1 MIFKIAWRNI
11 YRNKKRSLIT
21 ITSIF
26 AALFLI
32 ILMRALQFGFYDKL
46 IETVVESYA
55 GYVEIHADGFW
66 DNQNL
71 DNSMQVDQELLDKIK
86 SVEGVENI
94 VQRLQTFSL
103 ISMGDKTKGAVI
115 NGINLSE
122 EQKITDWNKKML
134 SGSFDIKKNEIII
147 GKGIAEFFNISEND
161 TLILYGQGY
170 RGMMAAGKYPVK
182 GIIDLKNPDLN
193 KLGVFMTMES
203 ARNYVSSDDISTH
216 IIIDKEKY
224 YEEKKIVENLD
235 NVLSDRYEVMTWKE
249 TLPEIEQTITADS
262 AGGLIMA
269 FILYVIV
276 VFGMFGTVLMMT
288 EERKYEFGVLISI
301 GMSRARLFGI
311 ILIETVIL
319 SMVGVFLAIAVTFPI
334 CYYYN
339 INPINMATLMG
350 EGADQMMQEMG
361 FSPIAPMSTSL
372 DIPLSHALVIFLF
385 SLLISIY
392 PAIKIAKLN
401 PVKSMKV

>member
-21 ITSIF
+21 ITSVF
-26 AALFLI
+26 AALLLI

-66 DNQNL
+66 DNQSL
-71 DNSMQVDQELLDKIK
+71 DNSMQVDKQLLDDIQ

-103 ISMGDKTKGAVI
+103 ISVGEKTKGGVI

-122 EQKITDWNKKML
+122 EQKITDWNKKMV
-134 SGSFDIKKNEIII
+134 SGSFDLSDNEIII
-147 GKGIAEFFNISEND
+147 AKGIAEFFGISEND

-182 GIIDLKNPDLN
+182 GVIDLKNPDLN
-193 KLGVFMTMES
+193 KIGLFMTMETV
-203 ARNYVSSDDISTH
+203 RNYVSSDEISTH
-216 IIIDKEKY
+216 IIIGKEKY
-224 YEEKKIVENLD
+224 YDEGKIVEDLGLI
-235 NVLSDRYEVMTWKE
+235 LSDDYEVMTWKE

-288 EERKYEFGVLISI
+288 EERKYEFGVLISV
-301 GMSRARLFGI
+301 GMSRIRLFGI
-311 ILIETVIL
+311 ILVETIIL
-319 SMVGVFLAIAVTFPI
+319 SMVGVVLAVMVTYPI
-334 CYYYN
+334 SIYYN
-339 INPINMATLMG
+339 INPIDMAILMG
-350 EGADQMMQEMG
+350 DGANQMIEEMG
-361 FSPIAPMSTSL
+361 FSPMIPMSISW
-372 DIPLSHALVIFLF
+372 DIPLSHSLVIFIF

-392 PAIKIAKLN
+392 PAIKISKLN

>member
-26 AALFLI
+26 GALFLI

-55 GYVEIHADGFW
+55 GYVEVHADGFW

-71 DNSMQVDQELLDKIK
+71 DNSMEVNQSLINDIK

-103 ISMGDKTKGAVI
+103 ISMGEKTKGGVV
-115 NGINLSE
+115 NGINISE
-122 EQKITDWNKKML
+122 EQKITDWSKKMV
-134 SGSFDIKKNEIII
+134 SGSFDIGDDEIII
-147 GKGIAEFFNISEND
+147 GKGIAEYFDIKEDD

-193 KLGVFMTMES
+193 KLGIFMTIES
-203 ARNYVSSDDISTH
+203 ARNYVSSEEISTH

-224 YEEKKIVENLD
+224 YKEENIVVDLS
-235 NVLSDRYEVMTWKE
+235 NVLSKDYEIMSWKE

-262 AGGLIMA
+262 AGGVIMA
-269 FILYVIV
+269 FILYIIV

-301 GMSRARLFGI
+301 GMSRIRLFGI
-311 ILIETVIL
+311 VLIETVIL
-319 SMVGVFLAIAVTFPI
+319 SMIGVILAILITYPI
-334 CYYYN
+334 CYYYYL
-339 INPINMATLMG
+339 NPIDMADLMG
-350 EGADQMMQEMG
+350 EGADQMMEEMG
-361 FSPIAPMSTSL
+361 FSPIAPMSIEWN
-372 DIPLSHALVIFLF
+372 IPLTHALVIFIS

-392 PAIKIAKLN
+392 PAIKISKLN
-401 PVKSMKV
+401 PVKSMKI

>member
-21 ITSIF
+21 ITSVF
-26 AALFLI
+26 AALLLI

-66 DNQNL
+66 DNQSL
-71 DNSMQVDQELLDKIK
+71 DNSMQVDQQLLDDIQ

-103 ISMGDKTKGAVI
+103 ISVGEKTKGGVI

-122 EQKITDWNKKML
+122 EQKITDWNKKMV
-134 SGSFDIKKNEIII
+134 SGSFDLGDNEIII
-147 GKGIAEFFNISEND
+147 AKGIAEFFGISEND

-182 GIIDLKNPDLN
+182 GVIDLKNPDLN
-193 KLGVFMTMES
+193 KIGLFMTMES
-203 ARNYVSSDDISTH
+203 VRNYVSSDEISTH
-216 IIIDKEKY
+216 IIIGKEKY
-224 YEEKKIVENLD
+224 YDEGKIVDDLGLI
-235 NVLSDRYEVMTWKE
+235 LSDDYEVMTWKE

-301 GMSRARLFGI
+301 GMSRIRLFGI
-311 ILIETVIL
+311 ILVETIIL
-319 SMVGVFLAIAVTFPI
+319 SMVGVVLAVMVTYPI
-334 CYYYN
+334 SIYYN
-339 INPINMATLMG
+339 INPIDMAILMG
-350 EGADQMMQEMG
+350 DGAVQMIEEMG
-361 FSPIAPMSTSL
+361 FSPMIPMSISW
-372 DIPLSHALVIFLF
+372 DIPLSHSLVIFIF

-392 PAIKIAKLN
+392 PAIKISKLN
-401 PVKSMKV
+401 PVKSMKI

>member
-26 AALFLI
+26 GALFLI

-55 GYVEIHADGFW
+55 GYVEVHADGFW

-71 DNSMQVDQELLDKIK
+71 DNSMEVDQSLINDIK

-103 ISMGDKTKGAVI
+103 ISMGEKTKGGVI
-115 NGINLSE
+115 NGINISE
-122 EQKITDWNKKML
+122 EQKITDWSKKMV
-134 SGSFDIKKNEIII
+134 SGSFDIGDDEIII
-147 GKGIAEFFNISEND
+147 GKGIAEYFDIKEDD

-193 KLGVFMTMES
+193 KLGIFMTIES
-203 ARNYVSSDDISTH
+203 ARNYVSSEEISTH

-224 YEEKKIVENLD
+224 YKEENIVVDLS
-235 NVLSDRYEVMTWKE
+235 NVLSKDYEIMSWKE
-249 TLPEIEQTITADS
+249 TLPEIEQTITADN
-262 AGGLIMA
+262 AGGVIMA
-269 FILYVIV
+269 FILFIIV

-301 GMSRARLFGI
+301 GMSRIRLFGI
-311 ILIETVIL
+311 VLIETVIL
-319 SMVGVFLAIAVTFPI
+319 SMIGVVLAILITYPI
-334 CYYYN
+334 CYYYYL
-339 INPINMATLMG
+339 NPIDMADLMG
-350 EGADQMMQEMG
+350 EGADQMMEEMG
-361 FSPIAPMSTSL
+361 FSPIAPMSIEWN
-372 DIPLSHALVIFLF
+372 IPLTHALVIFIS

-392 PAIKIAKLN
+392 PAIKISKLN
-401 PVKSMKV
+401 PVKSMKI

>member
-21 ITSIF
+21 ITSVF
-26 AALFLI
+26 AALLLI

-66 DNQNL
+66 DNQSL
-71 DNSMQVDQELLDKIK
+71 DNSMQVDQQLLDDIQ

-103 ISMGDKTKGAVI
+103 ISVGEKTKGGVI

-122 EQKITDWNKKML
+122 EQKITDWNKKMV
-134 SGSFDIKKNEIII
+134 SGSFDLSDNEIII
-147 GKGIAEFFNISEND
+147 AKGIAEFFDISEND

-193 KLGVFMTMES
+193 KIGLFMTMES
-203 ARNYVSSDDISTH
+203 VRNYVSSDEISTH
-216 IIIDKEKY
+216 IIIGKEKY
-224 YEEKKIVENLD
+224 YDEGKIVEDLGLI
-235 NVLSDRYEVMTWKE
+235 LSDDYEVMTWKE

-301 GMSRARLFGI
+301 GMSRIRLFGI
-311 ILIETVIL
+311 ILVETIIL
-319 SMVGVFLAIAVTFPI
+319 SMVGVVLAVMVTYPI
-334 CYYYN
+334 SIYYN
-339 INPINMATLMG
+339 INPIDMAILMG
-350 EGADQMMQEMG
+350 DGAVQMIEEMG
-361 FSPIAPMSTSL
+361 FSPMIPMSISW
-372 DIPLSHALVIFLF
+372 DIPLSHSLVIFIF

-392 PAIKIAKLN
+392 PAIKISKLN
-401 PVKSMKV
+401 PVKSMKE

>member
-26 AALFLI
+26 GALFLI

-71 DNSMQVDQELLDKIK
+71 DNSMEVDQSLINDIK

-103 ISMGDKTKGAVI
+103 ISMGEKTKGGVI
-115 NGINLSE
+115 NGINISE
-122 EQKITDWNKKML
+122 EQKITDWSKKMV
-134 SGSFDIKKNEIII
+134 SGSFDIGDDEIII
-147 GKGIAEFFNISEND
+147 GKGIAEYFDIKEDD
-161 TLILYGQGY
+161 TVILYGQGY

-193 KLGVFMTMES
+193 KLGIFMTIES
-203 ARNYVSSDDISTH
+203 ARNYVSSEEISTH

-224 YEEKKIVENLD
+224 YKEENIVVDLS
-235 NVLSDRYEVMTWKE
+235 NVLSKDYEIMSWKE
-249 TLPEIEQTITADS
+249 TLPEIEQTITADN
-262 AGGLIMA
+262 AGGVIMA
-269 FILYVIV
+269 FILYIIV

-301 GMSRARLFGI
+301 GMSRIRLFGI
-311 ILIETVIL
+311 VLIETVIL
-319 SMVGVFLAIAVTFPI
+319 SMIGVVLAILITYPI
-334 CYYYN
+334 CYYYYL
-339 INPINMATLMG
+339 NPIDMADLMG
-350 EGADQMMQEMG
+350 EGADQMMEEMG
-361 FSPIAPMSTSL
+361 FSPIAPMSIEWN
-372 DIPLSHALVIFLF
+372 IPLTHALVIFIS

-392 PAIKIAKLN
+392 PAIKISKLN
-401 PVKSMKV
+401 PVKSMKI

>member
-1 MIFKIAWRNI
+1 
-11 YRNKKRSLIT
+11 
-21 ITSIF
+21 
-26 AALFLI
+26 
-32 ILMRALQFGFYDKL
+32 MRALQFGFYDKL

-86 SVEGVENI
+86 SVEGVENV

-235 NVLSDRYEVMTWKE
+235 NVLSDNYEVMTWKE

>member
-21 ITSIF
+21 ITSVF
-26 AALFLI
+26 AALLLI

-66 DNQNL
+66 DNQSL
-71 DNSMQVDQELLDKIK
+71 DNSMQVDQQLLEDIK

-103 ISMGDKTKGAVI
+103 ISVGEKTKGGVI

-122 EQKITDWNKKML
+122 EQKITDWNKKMV
-134 SGSFDIKKNEIII
+134 SGSFDLSDNEIII
-147 GKGIAEFFNISEND
+147 AKGIAEFFGISEND

-182 GIIDLKNPDLN
+182 GVIDLKNPDLN
-193 KLGVFMTMES
+193 KIGLFMTMETV
-203 ARNYVSSDDISTH
+203 RNYVSSDEISTH
-216 IIIDKEKY
+216 IIIGKEKY
-224 YEEKKIVENLD
+224 YDEGKIVEDLGLI
-235 NVLSDRYEVMTWKE
+235 LSDDYEVMTWKE

-288 EERKYEFGVLISI
+288 EERKYEFGVLISV
-301 GMSRARLFGI
+301 GMSRIRLFGI
-311 ILIETVIL
+311 ILVETIIL
-319 SMVGVFLAIAVTFPI
+319 SMVGVVLAVMVTYPI
-334 CYYYN
+334 SIYYN
-339 INPINMATLMG
+339 INPIDMAILMG
-350 EGADQMMQEMG
+350 DGANQMIEEMG
-361 FSPIAPMSTSL
+361 FSPMIPMSISW
-372 DIPLSHALVIFLF
+372 DIPLSHSLVIFIF

-392 PAIKIAKLN
+392 PAIKISKLN

>member
-21 ITSIF
+21 ITSVF
-26 AALFLI
+26 AALLLI

-66 DNQNL
+66 DNQSL
-71 DNSMQVDQELLDKIK
+71 DNSMRVDQQLLDDIQ

-103 ISMGDKTKGAVI
+103 ISVGEKTKGGVI

-122 EQKITDWNKKML
+122 EQKITDWNKKMV
-134 SGSFDIKKNEIII
+134 SGSFDLSDNEIII
-147 GKGIAEFFNISEND
+147 AKGIAEFFGISEND

-182 GIIDLKNPDLN
+182 GVIDLKNPDLN
-193 KLGVFMTMES
+193 KIGLFMTMETV
-203 ARNYVSSDDISTH
+203 RNYVSSDEISTH
-216 IIIDKEKY
+216 IIIGKEKY
-224 YEEKKIVENLD
+224 YDEGKIVEDLGLI
-235 NVLSDRYEVMTWKE
+235 LSDDYEVMTWKE

-288 EERKYEFGVLISI
+288 EERKYEFGVLISV
-301 GMSRARLFGI
+301 GMSRIRLFGI
-311 ILIETVIL
+311 ILVETIIL
-319 SMVGVFLAIAVTFPI
+319 SMVGVVLAVMVTYPI
-334 CYYYN
+334 SIYYN
-339 INPINMATLMG
+339 INPIDMAILMG
-350 EGADQMMQEMG
+350 DGANQMIEEMG
-361 FSPIAPMSTSL
+361 FSPMIPMSISW
-372 DIPLSHALVIFLF
+372 DIPLSHSLVIFIF

-392 PAIKIAKLN
+392 PAIKISKLN

>member
-21 ITSIF
+21 ITSVF
-26 AALFLI
+26 AALLLI

-66 DNQNL
+66 DNQSL
-71 DNSMQVDQELLDKIK
+71 DNSMQVDQQLLDDIQ

-103 ISMGDKTKGAVI
+103 ISVGEKTKGGVI

-122 EQKITDWNKKML
+122 EQKITDWNKKMV
-134 SGSFDIKKNEIII
+134 SGSFDLSDNEIII
-147 GKGIAEFFNISEND
+147 AKGIAEFFGISEND

-182 GIIDLKNPDLN
+182 GVIDLKNPDLN
-193 KLGVFMTMES
+193 KIGLFMTMES
-203 ARNYVSSDDISTH
+203 VRNYVSSDEISTH

-224 YEEKKIVENLD
+224 YNEDKIVEDLGLI
-235 NVLSDRYEVMTWKE
+235 LSDDYEVMTWKE

-288 EERKYEFGVLISI
+288 EERKYEFGVLISV
-301 GMSRARLFGI
+301 GMSRIRLFGI
-311 ILIETVIL
+311 ILVETIIL
-319 SMVGVFLAIAVTFPI
+319 SMVGVVLAVMVTYPI
-334 CYYYN
+334 SIYYN
-339 INPINMATLMG
+339 INPIDMAILMG
-350 EGADQMMQEMG
+350 DGANQMIEEMG
-361 FSPIAPMSTSL
+361 FSPMIPMSISW
-372 DIPLSHALVIFLF
+372 DIPLSHSLVIFIF

-392 PAIKIAKLN
+392 PAIKISKLN

>member
-11 YRNKKRSLIT
+11 YRNRKRSLIT

-32 ILMRALQFGFYDKL
+32 ILMRALQFGFYDNIIK
-46 IETVVESYA
+46 TVVESYA
-55 GYVEIHADGFW
+55 GYVEIHADGYW
-66 DNQNL
+66 DNQSL
-71 DNSMQVDQELLDKIK
+71 DNSMEVDQKLINDIN

-103 ISMGDKTKGAVI
+103 ISMGEKTKGGVI
-115 NGINLSE
+115 NGVDISD
-122 EQKITDWNKKML
+122 EQKITDWNKKMV
-134 SGSFDIKKNEIII
+134 SGSFDLGENEIIV
-147 GKGIAEFFNISEND
+147 GKGIAEYFDIREND

-182 GIIDLKNPDLN
+182 GVIDLKNPDLN
-193 KLGVFMTMES
+193 KLGIFMTIES
-203 ARNYVSSDDISTH
+203 ARNYVSSEEISTH
-216 IIIDKEKY
+216 IIIDKEQY
-224 YEEKKIVENLD
+224 YDEEKIVKD
-235 NVLSDRYEVMTWKE
+235 LSQILSKDYEIMTWKQ

-269 FILYVIV
+269 FILYIIV

-301 GMSRARLFGI
+301 GMSRIRLFGI
-311 ILIETVIL
+311 ILMETIIL
-319 SMVGVFLAIAVTFPI
+319 SMIGVLLAIILTYPI
-334 CYYYN
+334 SYYFN
-339 INPINMATLMG
+339 LNPIDMAALMG
-350 EGADQMMQEMG
+350 EGADQMMEDLG
-361 FSPIAPMSTSL
+361 FSPLAPMSISW
-372 DIPLSHALVIFLF
+372 DIPLSHALVIFIF

-392 PAIKIAKLN
+392 PAIKILNLN
-401 PVKSMKV
+401 PVKSMKI

>member
-1 MIFKIAWRNI
+1 MILKIAWRNI

-21 ITSIF
+21 ITSVF

-66 DNQNL
+66 DNQSL
-71 DNSMQVDQELLDKIK
+71 DNSMVVNQELLDNIQ
-86 SVEGVENI
+86 SVDGVENI

-103 ISMGDKTKGAVI
+103 ISMGEKTRGGVI
-115 NGINLSE
+115 NGVNLSE
-122 EQKITDWNKKML
+122 EQKITDWNKKMI
-134 SGSFDIKKNEIII
+134 SGSFDLGYNEIII
-147 GKGIAEFFNISEND
+147 GKGIAEFFKVSEND

-182 GIIDLKNPDLN
+182 GIIDLKNPNLN
-193 KLGVFMTMES
+193 KLGIFMTMES
-203 ARNYVSSDDISTH
+203 ARNYVSSDEISTH
-216 IIIDKEKY
+216 IIIDKERY
-224 YEEKKIVENLD
+224 FEEEKIVQELGSI
-235 NVLSDRYEVMTWKE
+235 LSDEYEIMTWKE

-301 GMSRARLFGI
+301 GMSRLRLFGI
-311 ILIETVIL
+311 ILLETIIL
-319 SMVGVFLAIAVTFPI
+319 SMFGVILAIIVTYPI
-334 CYYYN
+334 CFYYN
-339 INPINMATLMG
+339 LNPIDMAILMG
-350 EGADQMMQEMG
+350 EGADQMMEEMG
-361 FSPIAPMSTSL
+361 FSPIAPMSISL
-372 DIPLSHALVIFLF
+372 DIPLSHALIIFIF

-392 PAIKIAKLN
+392 PAIKISKLN
-401 PVKSMKV
+401 PVKSMKA

>member
-21 ITSIF
+21 ITSVF
-26 AALFLI
+26 AALLLI

-66 DNQNL
+66 DNQSL
-71 DNSMQVDQELLDKIK
+71 DNSMQVDQQLLDDIQ

-103 ISMGDKTKGAVI
+103 ISVGEKTKGGVI

-122 EQKITDWNKKML
+122 EQKITDWNKKMV
-134 SGSFDIKKNEIII
+134 SGSFDLSDNEIII
-147 GKGIAEFFNISEND
+147 AKGIAEFFDISEND

-182 GIIDLKNPDLN
+182 GVIDLKNPDLN
-193 KLGVFMTMES
+193 KIGLFMTMETV
-203 ARNYVSSDDISTH
+203 RNYVSSDEISTH
-216 IIIDKEKY
+216 IIIGKEKY
-224 YEEKKIVENLD
+224 YDEGKIVEDLGLI
-235 NVLSDRYEVMTWKE
+235 LSDDYEVMTWKE

-288 EERKYEFGVLISI
+288 EERKYEFGVLISV
-301 GMSRARLFGI
+301 GMSRIRLFGI
-311 ILIETVIL
+311 ILVETIIL
-319 SMVGVFLAIAVTFPI
+319 SMVGVVLAVMVTYPI
-334 CYYYN
+334 SIYYN
-339 INPINMATLMG
+339 INPIDMAILMG
-350 EGADQMMQEMG
+350 DGANQMIEEMG
-361 FSPIAPMSTSL
+361 FSPMIPMSISW
-372 DIPLSHALVIFLF
+372 DIPLSHSLVIFIF

-392 PAIKIAKLN
+392 PAIKISKLN

>member
-11 YRNKKRSLIT
+11 YRNRKRSLIT

-32 ILMRALQFGFYDKL
+32 ILMRALQFGFYDNIIK
-46 IETVVESYA
+46 TVVESYA
-55 GYVEIHADGFW
+55 GYVEIHADGYW
-66 DNQNL
+66 DNQSL
-71 DNSMQVDQELLDKIK
+71 DNSMEVDQKLINDIN

-103 ISMGDKTKGAVI
+103 ISMGEKTKGGVI
-115 NGINLSE
+115 NGVDISD
-122 EQKITDWNKKML
+122 EQKITDWNKKMV
-134 SGSFDIKKNEIII
+134 SGSFDLGENEIIV
-147 GKGIAEFFNISEND
+147 GKGIAEYFDIREND

-182 GIIDLKNPDLN
+182 GVIDLKNPDLN
-193 KLGVFMTMES
+193 KLGIFMTIES
-203 ARNYVSSDDISTH
+203 ARNYVSSEEISTH
-216 IIIDKEKY
+216 IIIDKEQY
-224 YEEKKIVENLD
+224 YDEEKIVKD
-235 NVLSDRYEVMTWKE
+235 LSQILSKDYEIMTWKQ

-269 FILYVIV
+269 FILYIIV

-301 GMSRARLFGI
+301 GMSRIRLFGI
-311 ILIETVIL
+311 ILMETIIL
-319 SMVGVFLAIAVTFPI
+319 SMIGVLLAIILTYPI
-334 CYYYN
+334 SYYFN
-339 INPINMATLMG
+339 LNPINMAALMG
-350 EGADQMMQEMG
+350 EGADQMMEDLG
-361 FSPIAPMSTSL
+361 FSPLAPMSISW
-372 DIPLSHALVIFLF
+372 DIPLSHALVIFIF

-392 PAIKIAKLN
+392 PAIKILNLN
-401 PVKSMKV
+401 PVKSMKI

>member
-21 ITSIF
+21 ITSVF

-66 DNQNL
+66 DNQSL
-71 DNSMQVDQELLDKIK
+71 DNSMQVDQQLLDDIQ

-103 ISMGDKTKGAVI
+103 ISVGEKTKGGVI

-122 EQKITDWNKKML
+122 EQKITDWNKKMI
-134 SGSFDIKKNEIII
+134 SGSFDLSDNEIII
-147 GKGIAEFFNISEND
+147 AKGIAEFFDISEND

-182 GIIDLKNPDLN
+182 GVIDLKNPDLN
-193 KLGVFMTMES
+193 KIGLFMTMES
-203 ARNYVSSDDISTH
+203 VRNYVSSDEISTH
-216 IIIDKEKY
+216 IIIGKEKY
-224 YEEKKIVENLD
+224 YDEGKIVEDLD
-235 NVLSDRYEVMTWKE
+235 LILSDDYEVMTWKE

-301 GMSRARLFGI
+301 GMSRIRLFGI
-311 ILIETVIL
+311 ILVETIIL
-319 SMVGVFLAIAVTFPI
+319 SMVGVVLAVMVTYPI
-334 CYYYN
+334 SIYYN
-339 INPINMATLMG
+339 INPIDMAILMG
-350 EGADQMMQEMG
+350 DGAVQMIEEMG
-361 FSPIAPMSTSL
+361 FSPMIPMSISW
-372 DIPLSHALVIFLF
+372 DIPLSHSLVIFIF

-392 PAIKIAKLN
+392 PAIKISKLK
-401 PVKSMKV
+401 PVKSMKI

>member
-11 YRNKKRSLIT
+11 YRNRKRSLIT

-32 ILMRALQFGFYDKL
+32 ILMRALQFGFYDNIIK
-46 IETVVESYA
+46 TVVESYA
-55 GYVEIHADGFW
+55 GYVEIHADGYW
-66 DNQNL
+66 DNQSL
-71 DNSMQVDQELLDKIK
+71 DNSMEVDQKLINDIN

-103 ISMGDKTKGAVI
+103 ISMGEKTKGGVI
-115 NGINLSE
+115 NGVDISD
-122 EQKITDWNKKML
+122 EQKITDWNKKMV
-134 SGSFDIKKNEIII
+134 SGSFDLGENEIIV
-147 GKGIAEFFNISEND
+147 GKGIAEYFDIREND

-182 GIIDLKNPDLN
+182 GVIDLKNPDLN
-193 KLGVFMTMES
+193 KLGIFMTIES
-203 ARNYVSSDDISTH
+203 ARNYVSSEEISTH
-216 IIIDKEKY
+216 IIIDKEQY
-224 YEEKKIVENLD
+224 YDEEKIVKD
-235 NVLSDRYEVMTWKE
+235 LSQILSKDYEIMTWKQ

-269 FILYVIV
+269 FILYIIV

-301 GMSRARLFGI
+301 GMSRIRLFGI
-311 ILIETVIL
+311 ILIETIIL
-319 SMVGVFLAIAVTFPI
+319 SMMGVLLAIILTYPI
-334 CYYYN
+334 SYYFN
-339 INPINMATLMG
+339 LNPINMAALMG
-350 EGADQMMQEMG
+350 EGADQMMEDLG
-361 FSPIAPMSTSL
+361 FSPLAPMSISW
-372 DIPLSHALVIFLF
+372 DIPLSHALVIFIF

-392 PAIKIAKLN
+392 PAIKILNLN
-401 PVKSMKV
+401 PVKSMKI

>member
-26 AALFLI
+26 GALFLI

-55 GYVEIHADGFW
+55 GYVEVHADGFW

-71 DNSMQVDQELLDKIK
+71 DNSMEVDQSLINDIK

-103 ISMGDKTKGAVI
+103 ISMGEKTKGGVI
-115 NGINLSE
+115 NGINISE
-122 EQKITDWNKKML
+122 EQKITDWSKKMV
-134 SGSFDIKKNEIII
+134 SGSFDIGDDEIII
-147 GKGIAEFFNISEND
+147 GKGIAEYFDIKEDD

-193 KLGVFMTMES
+193 KLGIFMTIES
-203 ARNYVSSDDISTH
+203 ARNYVSSKEISTH

-224 YEEKKIVENLD
+224 YKEENIVVDLS
-235 NVLSDRYEVMTWKE
+235 NVLSKDYEIMSWKE

-262 AGGLIMA
+262 AGGVIMA
-269 FILYVIV
+269 FILYIIV

-301 GMSRARLFGI
+301 GMSRIRLFGI
-311 ILIETVIL
+311 VLIETVIL
-319 SMVGVFLAIAVTFPI
+319 SMIGVVLAILITYPI
-334 CYYYN
+334 CYYYYL
-339 INPINMATLMG
+339 NPIDMADLMG
-350 EGADQMMQEMG
+350 EGADLMMEEMG
-361 FSPIAPMSTSL
+361 FSPIAPMSIEW
-372 DIPLSHALVIFLF
+372 DIPLTHALVIFIS

-392 PAIKIAKLN
+392 PAIKISKLN
-401 PVKSMKV
+401 PVKSMKI

>member
-21 ITSIF
+21 ITSVF
-26 AALFLI
+26 AALLLI

-66 DNQNL
+66 DNQSL
-71 DNSMQVDQELLDKIK
+71 DNSMQVDQQLLDDIQ

-103 ISMGDKTKGAVI
+103 ISVGEKTKGGVI

-122 EQKITDWNKKML
+122 EQKITDWNKKMV
-134 SGSFDIKKNEIII
+134 SGSFDLSDNEIII
-147 GKGIAEFFNISEND
+147 AKGIAEFFDISEND

-182 GIIDLKNPDLN
+182 GVIDLKNPDLN
-193 KLGVFMTMES
+193 KIGLFMTMES
-203 ARNYVSSDDISTH
+203 VRNYVSSDEISTH
-216 IIIDKEKY
+216 IIIGKEKY
-224 YEEKKIVENLD
+224 YDEGKIVEDLGLI
-235 NVLSDRYEVMTWKE
+235 LSDDYEVMTWKE

-288 EERKYEFGVLISI
+288 EERKYEFGVLISV
-301 GMSRARLFGI
+301 GMSRIRLFGI
-311 ILIETVIL
+311 ILVETIIL
-319 SMVGVFLAIAVTFPI
+319 SMVGVVLAVMVTYPI
-334 CYYYN
+334 SIYYN
-339 INPINMATLMG
+339 INPIDMAILMG
-350 EGADQMMQEMG
+350 DGADQMIEEMG
-361 FSPIAPMSTSL
+361 FSPIAPMSISW
-372 DIPLSHALVIFLF
+372 DIPLSHSLIIFIF

-392 PAIKIAKLN
+392 PAIKISKLN

>member
-32 ILMRALQFGFYDKL
+32 ILMRALQFGFYDNIIK
-46 IETVVESYA
+46 TVVESYS
-55 GYVEIHADGFW
+55 GYVEVHANGYW
-66 DNQNL
+66 DNQSL
-71 DNSMQVDQELLDKIK
+71 DNSMQVDQKLINDIN
-86 SVEGVENI
+86 SVDGVENI

-103 ISMGDKTKGAVI
+103 ISMGEKTKGGVI
-115 NGINLSE
+115 NGVDISD
-122 EQKITDWNKKML
+122 EQKITDWNKKMV
-134 SGSFDIKKNEIII
+134 SGSFDLGENEIIV
-147 GKGIAEFFNISEND
+147 GKGIAEYFDIREND

-182 GIIDLKNPDLN
+182 GVIDLKNPDLN
-193 KLGVFMTMES
+193 KLGIFMAIES
-203 ARNYVSSDDISTH
+203 ARNYVSSEEISTH
-216 IIIDKEKY
+216 IIIDKEQY
-224 YEEKKIVENLD
+224 YDEEKIVKD
-235 NVLSDRYEVMTWKE
+235 LSQILSKDYEIMTWKK

-269 FILYVIV
+269 FILYIIV

-301 GMSRARLFGI
+301 GMSRIRLFRI
-311 ILIETVIL
+311 ILIETIIL
-319 SMVGVFLAIAVTFPI
+319 SMIGVLLAIILTYPI
-334 CYYYN
+334 SYYFN
-339 INPINMATLMG
+339 LNPIDMAALMG
-350 EGADQMMQEMG
+350 EGADKMMEDLG
-361 FSPIAPMSTSL
+361 FSPIAPMSISR
-372 DIPLSHALVIFLF
+372 DIPLSHALVIFIF

-392 PAIKIAKLN
+392 PAVRILKLN
-401 PVKSMKV
+401 PVESMKI